1 MGQRIKAKKN
11 GFSSPIGAFIFL
23 IVYDKMFIDYER
35 GFSSPIGAF
44 IFLIKSNE
52 IFSYYDS
59 NKFSSPIGAFIF
71 LINCI
76 DNFMKWCEEFSSPI
90 GAFIFLIKDLCY
102 VEYSGNQVFV
112 PYRGFYFLNPGLT
125 ILVFMRVKKMF
136 CGVNLF

>member
-23 IVYDKMFIDYER
+23 IVYDKMVIDYER

-71 LINCI
+71 LI
-76 DNFMKWCEEFSSPI
+76 
-90 GAFIFLIKDLCY
+90 KDLCY

-112 PYRGFYFLNPGLT
+112 PYRGFYFLNGIVLIYTMLYIQFSSPIGAFIFL
-125 ILVFMRVKKMF
+125 ILVLQSLYL
-136 CGVNLF
+136 CGLKRCFAV

>member
-23 IVYDKMFIDYER
+23 IVYDKMVIDYER

-44 IFLIKSNE
+44 IFLIK
-52 IFSYYDS
+52 
-59 NKFSSPIGAFIF
+59 
-71 LINCI
+71 
-76 DNFMKWCEEFSSPI
+76 MKKTVEQ
-90 GAFIFLIKDLCY
+90 IK
-102 VEYSGNQVFV
+102 NVFV
-112 PYRGFYFLNPGLT
+112 PYRGFYFLNPGLA

>member
-23 IVYDKMFIDYER
+23 IVYDKMVIDYER

-71 LINCI
+71 LI
-76 DNFMKWCEEFSSPI
+76 
-90 GAFIFLIKDLCY
+90 KDLCY

-112 PYRGFYFLNPGLT
+112 PYRGFYFLN
-125 ILVFMRVKKMF
+125 RVDSKIV
-136 CGVNLF
+136 GYIVT

>member
-1 MGQRIKAKKN
+1 MCTTSGLLAW
-11 GFSSPIGAFIFL
+11 
-23 IVYDKMFIDYER
+23 
-35 GFSSPIGAF
+35 FSSPIGAF

>member
-1 MGQRIKAKKN
+1 M
-11 GFSSPIGAFIFL
+11 
-23 IVYDKMFIDYER
+23 VIDYER

-76 DNFMKWCEEFSSPI
+76 DKFMKWCEEFSSPI

-112 PYRGFYFLNPGLT
+112 PYRGFYFLN
-125 ILVFMRVKKMF
+125 VFQKLEFYLKTMIKF
-136 CGVNLF
+136 SSPIGAFIFLI